1 MELTMSGTVAH
12 LKGDWTL
19 TGITQ
24 KSIHSLADSLELLG
38 SKSKKNQEID
48 CKQITKFD
56 LSGLQFLYTWLQC
69 FRLRGIE
76 PVLIN
81 LPDQIHKVFC
91 CLEMQNCS
99 STA

>member
-1 MELTMSGTVAH
+1 MELSISGTVAH

-19 TGITQ
+19 TGITA
-24 KSIHSLADSLELLG
+24 KNIHSLSDSLEQLG
-38 SKSKKNQEID
+38 SRSHKNQNID

-56 LSGLQFLYTWLQC
+56 LTGLQFLYTWLQC

-81 LPDQIHKVFC
+81 LPDKMQHIFS
-91 CLEMQNCS
+91 CLEFQNCR
-99 STA
+99 